1 MTLLTPTD
9 LYAEIAWLGTV
20 ADSEADISSISQ
32 TSVEATWEGFT
43 GDCHSGLTR
52 PACVRVKRQ
61 YKRGTEIRNT
71 RQISI
76 VAEEEMA
83 EVAARLGIAALPPAW
98 LGASMMIRGV
108 PDFTLVP
115 PSTRLVFE
123 NGTAITI
130 DTENEPCRYPADII
144 ERHHPGQGRAFPK
157 LAKHKRGVTAWIERP
172 GTLSLGDRAR
182 LHAPPRRLHPLI

>member
-20 ADSEADISSISQ
+20 ADSEADISSLSQ

-83 EVAARLGIAALPPAW
+83 EVAARLGIATLPPAW